1 MSGVVSYDKKM
12 LYAKRRFSVS
22 KCGGSRKKIVL
33 YFKGLQKT
41 GKTKGLYAFLGA
53 FAVFCFCSV
62 LILPLLSSEKEPDFQ
77 TALSKVT
84 EIYYRKEFQEA
95 EEEERRGICEK
106 LETKL
111 QKLLRLYKKEEEQRR
126 LLLLLAVNEEYQ
138 KDMERAE
145 EYYRQLLL
153 YEPEYREGYTEYGM
167 FLWKKGETEKSRKL
181 LKEFEEK
188 EEKGKLDGVST
199 ENEKVWKERV
209 YGEKE

>member
-1 MSGVVSYDKKM
+1 M
-12 LYAKRRFSVS
+12 
-22 KCGGSRKKIVL
+22 
-33 YFKGLQKT
+33 
-41 GKTKGLYAFLGA
+41 
-53 FAVFCFCSV
+53 
-62 LILPLLSSEKEPDFQ
+62 
-77 TALSKVT
+77 T